1 MQDGRQQQSETDL
14 AQRHR
19 RVALRAGAVALV
31 MLGMAFAAVPLYS
44 MFCRVTGFAGTTQRA
59 TAPSHVTLDKRLI
72 VRFDGNVAP
81 GLAWKFEPVKRSMT
95 LRIGENRIAHFRA
108 TNVSDR
114 TLTGQAAFN
123 VAPDAVGA
131 YFNKLA
137 CFCFTEQTLK
147 PGQSVDMPVQFYVD
161 PAFVKDRATRDVS
174 QITLSYTFFPVE
186 KPGQATTA
194 QRPVAKNGT

>member
-1 MQDGRQQQSETDL
+1 VNEGQHHETGTSL
-14 AQRHR
+14 ARRHR
-19 RVALRAGAVALV
+19 RVALRAGAVALF

-59 TAPSHVTLDKRLI
+59 NAPSHVILNRRLV
-72 VRFDGNVAP
+72 VRFDGNVAN
-81 GLAWKFEPVKRSMT
+81 GLAWSFEPVKRSISV
-95 LRIGENRIAHFRA
+95 RIGESRIAHFRA
-108 TNVSDR
+108 TNLSDK

-147 PGQSVDMPVQFYVD
+147 PGQTVDMPVQFYVD
-161 PAFVKDRATRDVS
+161 PEFVKDRATRGVS

-186 KPGQATTA
+186 TPGTGATV
-194 QRPVAKNGT
+194 QRPDAKKGT